1 MNITINS
8 FSRNR
13 RQPDPF
19 AEWIAQASMSAYR
32 RACRAGRS
40 DQDAADIAQEV
51 AEYALNRGPAIA
63 QAYVDPTLFAA
74 ARTYHAGV
82 AWDRRNGAQ
91 SGLGANFGRSKTS
104 LDAEFG
110 EGSTLRDT
118 LAADDDT
125 AEAAERRLEA
135 DAVRIML
142 ATTLDPRTAAWVWDV
157 KALGMTVT
165 EVAERDGVR
174 REVVSRAVN
183 DGVRE
188 LQQVKGEFL
197 GG

>member
-1 MNITINS
+1 MLE
-8 FSRNR
+8 R
-13 RQPDPF
+13 RD
-19 AEWIAQASMSAYR
+19 
-32 RACRAGRS
+32 
-40 DQDAADIAQEV
+40 
-51 AEYALNRGPAIA
+51 
-63 QAYVDPTLFAA
+63 
-74 ARTYHAGV
+74 
-82 AWDRRNGAQ
+82 
-91 SGLGANFGRSKTS
+91 
-104 LDAEFG
+104 LDALDQVAREGVG
-110 EGSTLRDT
+110 EQAL
-118 LAADDDT
+118 
-125 AEAAERRLEA
+125 RRLEA